1 MSPMPILTRNRKHAA
16 LATSDQGFVSL
27 YFLVLF
33 LLCVTLTAII
43 LDNTQNQLRTMI
55 NIRKANELHG
65 QEASVLSFLKCEVK
79 NERLEEGSY
88 EENGVSFGITLT
100 NNGATVSI
108 FAPYPEVLQIEVNEH
123 EHTVY
128 DYHVIRSE
136 TPA

>member
-1 MSPMPILTRNRKHAA
+1 MENRNRQHAV
-16 LATSDQGFVSL
+16 LATSDRGFVSL

-33 LLCVTLTAII
+33 LICITLTAVI

-55 NIRKANELHG
+55 NLRKANDLLS
-65 QEASVLSFLKCEVK
+65 QEAAVLSFVKCEAE

-88 EENGVSFGITLT
+88 EENGVSFGVTL
-100 NNGATVSI
+100 NNSGATVSI
-108 FAPYPEVLQIEVNEH
+108 FAPYPEVLQIELNET

>member
-1 MSPMPILTRNRKHAA
+1 MSPTHIQTAARKHAA
-16 LATSDQGFVSL
+16 SAISEQGFVSL

-33 LLCVTLTAII
+33 LICITLSAII

-55 NIRKANELHG
+55 NVRRANELLC
-65 QEASVLSFLKCEVK
+65 QESAVLSFLKCEAE

-88 EENGVSFGITLT
+88 EENGVSFGISLT
-100 NNGATVSI
+100 NNGASVSI
-108 FAPYPEVLQIEVNEH
+108 FAPCPEVLQVELNDN

-128 DYHVIRSE
+128 DYHVIRTE